1 MLLYLAKIARTPY
14 LTSHGPD
21 ANTVVTNPAS
31 VPPGVPSQLTAS
43 INFAWSNNAFSQNV
57 GAAEYYIDTPPWAG
71 GTAIPM
77 NVTFNSPT
85 VAVNATINT
94 ASLSVGRH
102 VIFVRGR
109 GVSDFQGF
117 QTWGPISAAFL
128 DVTGV
133 TETLLSAASR
143 VTHGSAGTFDIAM
156 PLTGTSGVE
165 DRVASTYN
173 AVFNFDGP
181 VTSGQVQLI
190 SGTAT
195 VGAVTFSG
203 NSMTA
208 AITGVTS
215 TEIVTLRAL
224 NINGDGLPH
233 GDVPFGFLTG
243 DADASRV
250 VGKSDQTLVQGQVN
264 QPVTSANFRDDV
276 NADGQIKTADTNL
289 VKTNQGH
296 SIP

>member
-1 MLLYLAKIARTPY
+1 
-14 LTSHGPD
+14 
-21 ANTVVTNPAS
+21 
-31 VPPGVPSQLTAS
+31 
-43 INFAWSNNAFSQNV
+43 
-57 GAAEYYIDTPPWAG
+57 
-71 GTAIPM
+71 
-77 NVTFNSPT
+77 
-85 VAVNATINT
+85 
-94 ASLSVGRH
+94 
-102 VIFVRGR
+102 
-109 GVSDFQGF
+109 
-117 QTWGPISAAFL
+117 
-128 DVTGV
+128 
-133 TETLLSAASR
+133 
-143 VTHGSAGTFDIAM
+143 M

-165 DRVASTYN
+165 DRVVSTYN

-195 VGAVTFSG
+195 VGAVSFIG

-215 TEIVTLRAL
+215 AEIVTLRAL

-264 QPVTSANFRDDV
+264 QPVTSDEVLFLSETGTARTPAFFVPDCFHNKGNYVISLGNVTRWLAQQAENLGVEIFPGFAAAEVLYNDNGSV
-276 NADGQIKTADTNL
+276 KGVATGNLGIGKDGEPDRKST
-289 VKTNQGH
+289 V
-296 SIP
+296 